1 MRVRNAK
8 DLLAGCLF
16 LAFGAAFYIVAQD
29 YELGSARHMGAGYF
43 PVVLSIVLMGIGL
56 VTVVRGLIVPG
67 EPVRDVA
74 GKALVLVTAGIV
86 LFGLLVERAGLGF
99 AVAALAL
106 AAAPASR
113 NARPLSA
120 LLLAAALAGF
130 CVLVFVKGLG
140 LPFPMLGAWLGG

>member
-16 LAFGAAFYIVAQD
+16 LAFGAAFLVLAQD
-29 YELGSARHMGAGYF
+29 YELGSARRMGPGYF

-56 VTVVRGLIVPG
+56 ATVVRSFVVPG
-67 EPVRDVA
+67 LPVRDIA
-74 GKALVLVTAGIV
+74 GRALVLVTAGIV
-86 LFGLLVERAGLGF
+86 LFGLLIERAGLGI
-99 AVAALAL
+99 AVAALVL

-113 NARPLSA
+113 KARPLSA
-120 LLLAAALAGF
+120 LLLAAGLGGF

-140 LPFPMLGAWLGG
+140 LPFPVLGSWLGG